1 MNLTNSQYTLIN
13 PQLEGY
19 YHSLHSE
26 YINSLNIEFKN
37 YILEESDIGSI
48 ILCRIDGMPLLEEV
62 FEDEFEYDF
71 ENNFENDFEN
81 DFENEIENELP
92 LQD

>member
-1 MNLTNSQYTLIN
+1 MNLTNLQSTSIHPL
-13 PQLEGY
+13 LEGY

-26 YINSLNIEFKN
+26 YINMLNIEFKN

-48 ILCRIDGMPLLEEV
+48 ILYRIDGMPLLEEV
-62 FEDEFEYDF
+62 FEMPLREEVFEMPLREEVF
-71 ENNFENDFEN
+71 EM
-81 DFENEIENELP
+81 P